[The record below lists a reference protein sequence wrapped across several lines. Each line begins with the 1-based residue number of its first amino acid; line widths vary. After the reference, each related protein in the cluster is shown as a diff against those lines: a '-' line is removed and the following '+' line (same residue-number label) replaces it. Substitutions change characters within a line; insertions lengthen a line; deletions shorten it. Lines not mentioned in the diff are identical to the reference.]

1 MYRDQE
7 REGHF
12 ISPELE
18 YPMICP
24 GIRKWKVI
32 LYLLP
37 DPCTY
42 HWVFKFRRY
51 KMTFPFLIPVHII
64 GYSSSG
70 DIK

>member
-12 ISPELE
+12 ISPDLE
-18 YPMICP
+18 YPMICN
-24 GIRKWKVI
+24 KM
-32 LYLLP
+32 
-37 DPCTY
+37 TY
-42 HWVFKFRRY
+42 HV
-51 KMTFPFLIPVHII
+51 LIPVNII